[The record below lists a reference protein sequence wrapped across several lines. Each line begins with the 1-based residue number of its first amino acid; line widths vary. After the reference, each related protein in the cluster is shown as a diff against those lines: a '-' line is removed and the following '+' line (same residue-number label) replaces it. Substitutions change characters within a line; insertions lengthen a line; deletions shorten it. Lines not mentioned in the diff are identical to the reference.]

1 MKMAREQSAGLRGS
15 LCPAQQPPSAQSLDC
30 KLLFY
35 HDLKDEYVLE
45 TALQVFSLVFPWAV
59 VGYGC
64 DVAGRVVSY
73 TKSLSPTLSC
83 GSAVKTFVF

>member
-1 MKMAREQSAGLRGS
+1 MAREQSAGLRGS